1 MKNNERKISTNTTIK
16 ADNILDFYFSKQM
29 LRHSVS
35 FKRTAFVYQSFNFHK
50 TKDNSYLQILN
61 EKEMLNLKR
70 SNSCA
75 LKNCYS
81 EEIYYNLISKFEY
94 NKVRRDK
101 FGNPINKKQYNHKI
115 SFPPDDSLVKIRK
128 VMSYSKVSRK
138 LDSDL
143 KKSEDGFCFVY

>member
-1 MKNNERKISTNTTIK
+1 MLNNERKISANSTIK

-35 FKRTAFVYQSFNFHK
+35 FKKTALVYQSFNFHK
-50 TKDNSYLQILN
+50 SKDNSYLENLDQKEILN
-61 EKEMLNLKR
+61 QKR

-75 LKNCYS
+75 LKNCLS
-81 EEIYYNLISKFEY
+81 EENYYNLISKFEY

-128 VMSYSKVSRK
+128 VMSYSKISRK

-143 KKSEDGFCFVY
+143 KKSEDWLCFVY